1 MSTTRDPLPERLD
14 RLTQRYLGVPLP
26 SPYEGLAGISAVILT
41 AAYLGVLFHVVD
53 VVGGVFLFVLELLVA
68 FGLAVTLS
76 KTLSAKRAVALG
88 MMLLSGG
95 LLVYLA
101 TVPAAYINVTRQI
114 TDTIALLTGLS
125 ILRITNAGVWVLGFT
140 PAPVFVSW
148 YFFLRREYIYGA
160 VVGGA
165 ALGLLVLTGDAG
177 TITALVGV
185 LGVIGTIGFGDI
197 EQSARAR
204 ETIPEQPNVQK
215 DARTLSKRL
224 TRRMLLITVATT
236 SVSVVPGG
244 KARPL
249 LPDRGTSSIEGSL
262 VSNSERVSVLGS
274 IRLTAKVRFTVTAE
288 EAAYWRVGAYDRYT
302 GSDWVRTGETRPYS
316 GSLRRPPGD
325 SRRIRQSFQV
335 ESAIDAMPAAW
346 KPVRLGAGASQAEVT
361 DLGGFRPVNGFEA
374 GDQYSVESYQP
385 EWTEE
390 ELRTAGTNYPPE
402 IEQRYLQLPESTP
415 QRLTRFTNQ
424 LVEGINN
431 PYDIASRIERWL
443 EANKEYSLDVNKP
456 DGDIAAG
463 FLFKLDRGYCVYYA
477 TTMVAMLRSQG
488 IPARFVVG
496 YTPGQQIEEDQW
508 VVRGYHSHA
517 WVEVYFPDVGWV
529 QFDPTPSGPRV
540 EAQNTRLQE
549 ARASGVE
556 GIDTNESRQSGFT
569 PEQVAS
575 TPIGESAGGLQSL
588 GDETSGATPDRAPT
602 ENTTQADGLNRQT
615 ATAAGAE
622 SGGNNQGGGLGS
634 LKMPDEQTMLYGL
647 ILFAGAATG
656 AHRLGVFDRV
666 YRELWLRRFPDGSP
680 VERIGAAFDRVEYL
694 LGRQYRR
701 RRSDET
707 PREYLES
714 LEANIDDRIREVY
727 QLYERTRYG
736 GAVDEQTAD
745 RAAALTQELVDE
757 HELF

>member
-1 MSTTRDPLPERLD
+1 MSTTQDPLSERLD
-14 RLTQRYLGVPLP
+14 QACQRYLGRPLP
-26 SPYEGLAGISAVILT
+26 SLYEGLAGISAVVLT

-53 VVGGVFLFVLELLVA
+53 VVGGVVLFVLELIVA
-68 FGLAVTLS
+68 LGLAVTLS
-76 KTLSAKRAVALG
+76 KTLSPKRAVALG
-88 MMLLSGG
+88 GVLLSGG
-95 LLVYLA
+95 LLAYLA

-148 YFFLRREYIYGA
+148 YFFLRQQYLYGA
-160 VVGGA
+160 IVGGS

-185 LGVIGTIGFGDI
+185 LGLMGTIGFGDI
-197 EQSARAR
+197 EH
-204 ETIPEQPNVQK
+204 TIQTRRTTAEQPSAQR

-236 SVSVVPGG
+236 SVSIVPGG

-288 EAAYWRVGAYDRYT
+288 ESAYWRVGAYDRYT
-302 GSDWVRTGETRPYS
+302 GSDWVRTGETRPYA
-316 GSLRRPPGD
+316 GPLRQPPGD
-325 SRRIRQSFQV
+325 TRRLRQSYRV
-335 ESAIDAMPAAW
+335 ESPVDTMPAAW
-346 KPVRLGAGASQAEVT
+346 KPVRIGAGAEQAEVT
-361 DLGGFRPVNGFEA
+361 DLDGFRPVNGFEA
-374 GDQYSVESYQP
+374 GDQYSVESYRP
-385 EWTEE
+385 EWTED
-390 ELRTAGTNYPPE
+390 ELRTAGTNYPST

-415 QRLTRFTNQ
+415 QRVTRFTDQ
-424 LVEGINN
+424 LVDGVNN
-431 PYDIASRIERWL
+431 PYGIARRIERWL
-443 EANKEYSLDVNKP
+443 ESNKEYSLDVAKP

-463 FLFKLDRGYCVYYA
+463 FLFDMDQGYCVYYA
-477 TTMVAMLRSQG
+477 TTMIAMLRSQG

-496 YTPGQQIEEDQW
+496 YTPGQQVEENQW

-529 QFDPTPSGPRV
+529 QFDPTPAGPRIQA
-540 EAQNTRLQE
+540 ENTRLEE
-549 ARASGVE
+549 ARAAGVE
-556 GIDTNESRQSGFT
+556 GVDTNETREDSFT
-569 PEQVAS
+569 PEEGGT
-575 TPIGESAGGLQSL
+575 TPIEGNPGDIQSL
-588 GDETSGATPDRAPT
+588 GDEPGETTPDRLPNETA
-602 ENTTQADGLNRQT
+602 EGEDLNRQT
-615 ATAAGAE
+615 ATRAGGA
-622 SGGNNQGGGLGS
+622 GGNNQGGGLGN
-634 LKMPDEQTMLYGL
+634 LTMPDEETMLYGL

-656 AHRLGVFDRV
+656 AHRLGVFDRI
-666 YRELWLRRFPDGSP
+666 YRELWLRRFPEGAP
-680 VERIGAAFDRVEYL
+680 VERIMAAFDRVEYL

-701 RRSDET
+701 RRADET

-714 LEANIDDRIREVY
+714 LETNIDDRVQEVY

-736 GAVDEQTAD
+736 GTIDEQTAD
-745 RAAALTQELVDE
+745 RAIALAQELVDE